1 MKRSLYCILI
11 LSCLS
16 LFLMGCGESEPISV
30 APAEDTTEDSSEIRV
45 FESDFGYSMEY
56 DPSVFYVLTDP
67 ESDSFGL
74 WDEDADA
81 EVSVSIN
88 VERVRGYTVSEY
100 VDSITSSVESGV
112 WSVTEAEFGA
122 DHKNATTVMYEDD
135 HSGISVYHTVTL
147 VKNGS
152 DIFVVETV
160 THDGVSETVTLA
172 IREMLNTFQY

>member
-1 MKRSLYCILI
+1 MNRSLSVILI
-11 LSCLS
+11 WICLS
-16 LFLMGCGESEPISV
+16 FFLMGCDESEQIPVVS
-30 APAEDTTEDSSEIRV
+30 AEIASEESSEIRV

-56 DPSVFYVLTDP
+56 DPSVFYILTDP

-81 EVSVSIN
+81 EVSVAIN
-88 VERVRGYTVSEY
+88 IERVRGYDLAEY

-122 DHKNATTVMYEDD
+122 DHRNATTVMYEDKHGD
-135 HSGISVYHTVTL
+135 LLVYHAVTL
-147 VKNGS
+147 VRDGS

-160 THDGVSETVTLA
+160 THEGVSEEISHV